1 MILSQR
7 ELDEI
12 WITAE
17 AELAEVLAEIEQE
30 MMGARA
36 EYPQGG
42 AQWDE
47 TAAASEV
54 PATLP

>member
-1 MILSQR
+1 MILTQR
-7 ELDEI
+7 ELDAL
-12 WITAE
+12 WVKAE
-17 AELAEVLAEIEQE
+17 ANLDKIFAEVEKDMQ
-30 MMGARA
+30 GARA